1 MKRLTSKELR
11 DAFLQFFAERGH
23 AIVPSSSLVPVNDP
37 TLLFTNAGMVQFKDV
52 FLGLE
57 KREYTR
63 AATAQKCMRVSGKHN
78 DLETVGPS
86 PRHHTF
92 FEMLGNFSFGDYF
105 KREAIQYA
113 WDFLTGVLE
122 LDPERLWPTVYE
134 EDDEAFDLWH
144 TMIGIPTEKIA
155 RMGKK
160 TNFWMMGDTGPC
172 GPNSEIHYDRGE
184 EFCTCG
190 DPHCRPE
197 LDNGCDRWW
206 ELWNLVFMQFNMD
219 EKGQMTRLPRPG
231 VDTGMGF
238 ERLISLLQDAPS
250 NYDTDLFTPI
260 MRRIQALLGHSD
272 EEMRKRIVGYRII
285 ADHGRATTFL
295 VGDGVRPGNEGR
307 GYVLRLILRRAAR
320 HGKMLGFTEPFLGEI
335 AKVVIDQMSDPYTEL
350 SLRREFI
357 LKIIN
362 QEEERFQQTLST
374 GLGLLEEMVESLKA
388 EGKKQIPGEQAFRL
402 YDTYGFPLDLTREV
416 AAEQGF
422 TVDVQGFQQALE
434 AQRER
439 ARAAQHFGPAG
450 DEDRL
455 AQYRRIMDKLQAEEK
470 LPSAGVIQLC
480 YEAYEADTRLV
491 GILRG
496 DALVDS
502 AREGEEVGLIIPQTP
517 FYAEKGGQVGDT
529 GIIAGYEQA
538 TDALTWEF
546 EVAEPREVLSGLIV
560 HFGKI
565 TSGTAKVGDDVWA
578 AVDYERR
585 QDIARNHTATH
596 ILHSELRYVL
606 GEHVQQAGSLVTPD
620 YLRFDFTH
628 SAMLTQ
634 DELDAVEQSV
644 NDAILANYPV
654 SAEVEPYREAVA
666 KGAIALF
673 DEKYGDRV
681 RVVRIGSG
689 EEAFSQE
696 LCGGTHVAYTGE
708 IGLFLIQSESSI
720 GAGVRRIVALTGRA
734 AQRMASQRMRTLNAA
749 AAFLGCVPEEVD
761 RKVLNLMERVQ
772 SLEKS
777 LEAWKRAQARQQFE
791 RLIQQAEKVRGVPV
805 LGAVVPA
812 SDVDTMREMTD
823 WFREAHPSGVVL
835 LGAVINE
842 KPSLVAAVTEDL
854 VKRGLNAATLVRD
867 AARLIEGGGGGK
879 PTLAQ
884 AGGRDV
890 SRLSEA
896 VQSVTA
902 WVREH
907 LPA

>member
-11 DAFLQFFAERGH
+11 NAFLQFFAERGH

-105 KREAIQYA
+105 KGEAIQYA
-113 WDFLTGVLE
+113 WDLLTGVLE
-122 LDPERLWPTVYE
+122 LDPDRLWPTVYE
-134 EDDEAFDLWH
+134 EDDEAFDLWN
-144 TMIGIPTEKIA
+144 TMIGVPAQKIA

-260 MRRIQALLGHSD
+260 MRRIQELLGHSD
-272 EEMRKRIVGYRII
+272 EEMRRRIVGYRII

-320 HGKMLGFTEPFLGEI
+320 HGKMLGFAEPLLGEI

-357 LKIIN
+357 LKVIN

-434 AQRER
+434 EQRER

-455 AQYRRIMDKLQAEEK
+455 AQYRRIMDKLLAEGK
-470 LPSAGVIQLC
+470 LPSEGVIQLC

-496 DALVDS
+496 DALVES

-560 HFGKI
+560 HFGKM
-565 TSGTAKVGDDVWA
+565 TSGTTRVGDAVWA

-596 ILHSELRYVL
+596 ILHSELRYIL

-634 DELDAVEQSV
+634 DELDTVEQSV
-644 NDAILANYPV
+644 NDAILTNYPV
-654 SAEVEPYREAVA
+654 SAEVEPYKEAVA
-666 KGAIALF
+666 QGAIALF
-673 DEKYGDRV
+673 GEKYGDRV

-734 AQRMASQRMRTLNAA
+734 AQRTASQRIRTLNAA
-749 AAFLGCVPEEVD
+749 ATFLGCNPEEVD
-761 RKVLNLMERVQ
+761 RKVLSLMERVQ
-772 SLEKS
+772 SLEKN

-805 LGAVVPA
+805 LGTVVSA
-812 SDVDTMREMTD
+812 SDVETLREMTD
-823 WFREAHPSGVVL
+823 WFREAYPSGVVL

-854 VKRGLNAATLVRD
+854 VKRGLSAAALVRD